1 MWSLKLRWKRCCARW
16 SLDWKPKVVEFST
29 LALLAGV
36 GLVAGFVDSIAGG
49 GGLLAL
55 PALLLAGLDPVSA
68 LATNKLQGSF
78 GTASATHTFWKKGL
92 LKPSEHVAEIVMVF
106 LGAALGVCAVVYVPA
121 TVLRQVMPVLLVLV
135 AVYFALSPKLNLGK
149 FPIVVFSFFVAPLLG
164 FYDGVFGP
172 GTGSFF
178 MLALVGFFGL
188 GAVEA
193 TGRTK
198 LLNFT
203 SNIAALLMFI
213 LGGKIVWVVGLCM
226 GVAQIVGAQLGARV
240 AIANGARVIRPLL
253 VLVCCAMAVRLW
265 WVS

>member
-1 MWSLKLRWKRCCARW
+1 MIDMELM
-16 SLDWKPKVVEFST
+16 T
-29 LALLAGV
+29 LAMLAGV

-55 PALLLAGLDPVSA
+55 PSLLLAGLDPVSA

-92 LKPSEHVAEIVMVF
+92 LRPSEHVAEIAMVF
-106 LGAALGVCAVVYVPA
+106 VGAVLGVLAVSYVP
-121 TVLRQVMPVLLVLV
+121 TDLLRRVMPVLLVLV
-135 AVYFALSPKLNLGK
+135 AGYFALSPKLAVGK
-149 FPIVVFSFFVAPLLG
+149 FPIAVFSFCMAPLLG

-178 MLALVGFFGL
+178 MLALVSFFGL
-188 GAVEA
+188 GVVQA

-213 LGGKIVWVVGLCM
+213 LGGKIVWVIGLCM

-265 WVS
+265 WVSG

>member
-1 MWSLKLRWKRCCARW
+1 LLQGWKL
-16 SLDWKPKVVEFST
+16 KVVELST
-29 LALLAGV
+29 LALLIGV

-55 PALLLAGLDPVSA
+55 PSLLLAGLDPVSA

-92 LKPSEHVAEIVMVF
+92 LKPSEHVAEIAMVF
-106 LGAALGVCAVVYVPA
+106 AGAALGVLAVAYIPA
-121 TVLRQVMPVLLVLV
+121 SVLRQVMPVLLVVV
-135 AVYFALSPKLNLGK
+135 AGYFALSPKLSVGK
-149 FPIVVFSFFVAPLLG
+149 FPIAVFSFLVAPLLG

-188 GAVEA
+188 GVIEA

-203 SNIAALLMFI
+203 SNIASLLMFI
-213 LGGKIVWVVGLCM
+213 LGGKIIWLIGLCM
-226 GVAQIVGAQLGARV
+226 GLAQIVGAQLGARV

-253 VLVCCAMAVRLW
+253 VLVCVGMAVRLW

>member
-1 MWSLKLRWKRCCARW
+1 M
-16 SLDWKPKVVEFST
+16 VELST

-55 PALLLAGLDPVSA
+55 PSLLLAGLDPVSA

-92 LKPSEHVAEIVMVF
+92 LKPSEHFAEIMMVF
-106 LGAALGVCAVVYVPA
+106 TGAALGVFAVAYVP
-121 TVLRQVMPVLLVLV
+121 TQLLQRVMPVMLVLV
-135 AVYFALSPKLNLGK
+135 AVYFALSPKLSVDGSIPK
-149 FPIVVFSFFVAPLLG
+149 FPLGVFSFCVAPLLG

-178 MLALVGFFGL
+178 MLALVSLFGL
-188 GAVEA
+188 GVVEA

-203 SNIAALLMFI
+203 SNIASLLVFV
-213 LGGKIVWVVGLCM
+213 LGGKIIWAIGLCM
-226 GVAQIVGAQLGARV
+226 GLGQLIGAQLGARV

-253 VLVCCAMAVRLW
+253 VVVCCAMAVRLW

>member
-1 MWSLKLRWKRCCARW
+1 MIALECT
-16 SLDWKPKVVEFST
+16 T
-29 LALLAGV
+29 LLLLTGV

-49 GGLLAL
+49 GGLLTL
-55 PALLLAGLDPVSA
+55 PSLLLAGLDPVSA

-78 GTASATHTFWKKGL
+78 GTASATHTFWKEGL
-92 LKPSEHVAEIVMVF
+92 LRPTEHMAEIVMVF
-106 LGAALGVCAVVYVPA
+106 VGAALGVMAVAYVP
-121 TVLRQVMPVLLVLV
+121 TQLLRQTMPVLLALV
-135 AVYFALSPKLNLGK
+135 AGYFAVSPKLAMGK
-149 FPIVVFSFFVAPLLG
+149 FPIAVFSFCVAPLIG

-178 MLALVGFFGL
+178 MLALVSLFGL
-188 GAVEA
+188 GVVEA

-226 GVAQIVGAQLGARV
+226 GVAQIAGAQLGARV

-265 WVS
+265 FAYH

>member
-1 MWSLKLRWKRCCARW
+1 MI
-16 SLDWKPKVVEFST
+16 DVELST
-29 LALLAGV
+29 LVLLAGV
-36 GLVAGFVDSIAGG
+36 GLVAGFVDSLAGG

-55 PALLLAGLDPVSA
+55 PSLLLAGLDPVTA

-92 LKPSEHVAEIVMVF
+92 LRPLEHVAEIAVVF
-106 LGAALGVCAVVYVPA
+106 AGAMLGVFAVSYVPA
-121 TVLRQVMPVLLVLV
+121 DLLRQIMPVLLVLV
-135 AVYFALSPKLNLGK
+135 AGYFALSPKLSVGT
-149 FPIVVFSFFVAPLLG
+149 FPIAVFSFFVAPLLG

-178 MLALVGFFGL
+178 MLALVSLFGFGV
-188 GAVEA
+188 VEA

-203 SNIAALLMFI
+203 SNIAALSMFI

-226 GVAQIVGAQLGARV
+226 GIAQIVGAQIGARV

-253 VLVCCAMAVRLW
+253 VLVCCAMAMRLW
-265 WVS
+265 WVN

>member
-1 MWSLKLRWKRCCARW
+1 MIE
-16 SLDWKPKVVEFST
+16 VELTT
-29 LALLAGV
+29 LALLVGV

-55 PALLLAGLDPVSA
+55 PSLLLAGLDPVSA

-92 LKPSEHVAEIVMVF
+92 LKPSEHVTEIAMVF
-106 LGAALGVCAVVYVPA
+106 SGAALGVLAVAYVP
-121 TVLRQVMPVLLVLV
+121 TDLLRQAMPVLLVIV
-135 AVYFALSPKLNLGK
+135 AGYFALSPKLAAGK
-149 FPIVVFSFFVAPLLG
+149 FPIAVFSFCVAPLLG

-172 GTGSFF
+172 GTGSFL

-188 GAVEA
+188 GVVEA

-213 LGGKIVWVVGLCM
+213 LGGKIVWVIGLSM
-226 GVAQIVGAQLGARV
+226 GLAQIVGAQLGARV

>member
-1 MWSLKLRWKRCCARW
+1 LKLSCVLWW
-16 SLDWKPKVVEFST
+16 PDWKLKVVELST

-55 PALLLAGLDPVSA
+55 PSLLLAGLDPVSA

-92 LKPSEHVAEIVMVF
+92 LRPSEHVAEIAMVF
-106 LGAALGVCAVVYVPA
+106 VGAALGVCAVAYVP
-121 TVLRQVMPVLLVLV
+121 TQLLKQVMPVLLVLV
-135 AVYFALSPKLNLGK
+135 AGYFALSPKLSVTGSVPKLAL
-149 FPIVVFSFFVAPLLG
+149 VVFSFCVAPLLG

-178 MLALVGFFGL
+178 MLALVSLFGL
-188 GAVEA
+188 GVVEA

-203 SNIAALLMFI
+203 SNIASLLMFM
-213 LGGKIVWVVGLCM
+213 LGGKIVWMVGLCM
-226 GVAQIVGAQLGARV
+226 GLGQIAGAQLGARV

-253 VLVCCAMAVRLW
+253 VLVCCAMAMRLW

>member
-1 MWSLKLRWKRCCARW
+1 MV
-16 SLDWKPKVVEFST
+16 DIST

-49 GGLLAL
+49 GALLAL
-55 PALLLAGLDPVSA
+55 PSLLLAGLDPVSA

-92 LKPSEHVAEIVMVF
+92 LKPSDHVAEIAMVF
-106 LGAALGVCAVVYVPA
+106 VGAALGVFAVAYVP
-121 TVLRQVMPVLLVLV
+121 TQVMRQIMPLLLVLV
-135 AVYFALSPKLNLGK
+135 AVYFALSPKLSVGGSIPK
-149 FPIVVFSFFVAPLLG
+149 FPLAVFSFCLAPMLG

-172 GTGSFF
+172 GTGTFF
-178 MLALVGFFGL
+178 MLALVSLFGL
-188 GAVEA
+188 GVVEA

-203 SNIAALLMFI
+203 SNIAALLVFI
-213 LGGKIVWVVGLCM
+213 LGGKIVWSVGLCM
-226 GVAQIVGAQLGARV
+226 AAGQLVGAQIGARV

-253 VLVCCAMAVRLW
+253 VVVCCVMAVRLW

>member
-1 MWSLKLRWKRCCARW
+1 MIDMELT
-16 SLDWKPKVVEFST
+16 T

-55 PALLLAGLDPVSA
+55 PSLLLAGLDPVSA

-78 GTASATHTFWKKGL
+78 GTASATHTFWKNGL
-92 LKPSEHVAEIVMVF
+92 LRPSEHVAEIAMVF
-106 LGAALGVCAVVYVPA
+106 VGAVLGVLAVSYVPA
-121 TVLRQVMPVLLVLV
+121 DLLRRVMPVLLVLV
-135 AVYFALSPKLNLGK
+135 AGYFALSPKLSMGK
-149 FPIVVFSFFVAPLLG
+149 FPIFVFSFLVAPLLG

-203 SNIAALLMFI
+203 SNIAALMMFI

-226 GVAQIVGAQLGARV
+226 GVAQIVGAQIGARV

>member
-1 MWSLKLRWKRCCARW
+1 
-16 SLDWKPKVVEFST
+16 VVELST

-78 GTASATHTFWKKGL
+78 GTASATQTFWKKGL

-106 LGAALGVCAVVYVPA
+106 VGAALGVMAVAYVP
-121 TVLRQVMPVLLVLV
+121 TQLLRQTMPILLVLV
-135 AVYFALSPKLNLGK
+135 AGYFALSPKLSMRKLDMA
-149 FPIVVFSFFVAPLLG
+149 VFSFFVAPLLG

-178 MLALVGFFGL
+178 MLALIGFFGL

-226 GVAQIVGAQLGARV
+226 GVAQIVGAQIGARV

>member
-1 MWSLKLRWKRCCARW
+1 MIDIELT
-16 SLDWKPKVVEFST
+16 T

-55 PALLLAGLDPVSA
+55 PSLLLAGLDPVSA

-92 LKPSEHVAEIVMVF
+92 LKPSEHAAEIAMVF
-106 LGAALGVCAVVYVPA
+106 VGAVLGVLAVVYVPA
-121 TVLRQVMPVLLVLV
+121 SVLRQVMPVLLVLV
-135 AVYFALSPKLNLGK
+135 AGYFALSPKLQASK
-149 FPIVVFSFFVAPLLG
+149 FPIAVFSFFVAPLLG

-178 MLALVGFFGL
+178 MLALVSLFGL
-188 GAVEA
+188 GVVEA

-226 GVAQIVGAQLGARV
+226 GVAQIVGAQIGARV

>member
-1 MWSLKLRWKRCCARW
+1 
-16 SLDWKPKVVEFST
+16 VVELST

-55 PALLLAGLDPVSA
+55 PSLLLAGLDPVSA

-92 LKPSEHVAEIVMVF
+92 LRPSEHIAEIAVVF
-106 LGAALGVCAVVYVPA
+106 VGAALGVCAVAYVP
-121 TVLRQVMPVLLVLV
+121 TQLLKQVMPVLLVLV
-135 AVYFALSPKLNLGK
+135 AGYFALSPKLSVAGSVPKLGLG
-149 FPIVVFSFFVAPLLG
+149 VFSFCVAPLLG

-178 MLALVGFFGL
+178 MLALVSLFGL
-188 GAVEA
+188 GMVEA

-203 SNIAALLMFI
+203 SNIAALLMFM
-213 LGGKIVWVVGLCM
+213 LGGKIVWIVGLCM
-226 GVAQIVGAQLGARV
+226 GLGQIAGAQMGARV

-253 VLVCCAMAVRLW
+253 VLVCCAMAARLW
-265 WVS
+265 WQAG

>member
-1 MWSLKLRWKRCCARW
+1 MIDIELT
-16 SLDWKPKVVEFST
+16 T

-55 PALLLAGLDPVSA
+55 PSLLLAGLDPVSA

-92 LKPSEHVAEIVMVF
+92 LKPSDHAAEIAMVF
-106 LGAALGVCAVVYVPA
+106 VGAALGVFAVAYVP
-121 TVLRQVMPVLLVLV
+121 TELLRQTMPVLLVLV
-135 AVYFALSPKLNLGK
+135 AGYFALSPELLARK
-149 FPIVVFSFFVAPLLG
+149 FNIGLFSFFAAPLLG

-178 MLALVGFFGL
+178 MLALVGFFGF
-188 GAVEA
+188 GVVEA

-226 GVAQIVGAQLGARV
+226 GVAQIVGAQIGARV